1 MGVFVRFVSV
11 CSSRMGVFVRFFRES
26 RVDFYVFVCH
36 GMVFVRRH
44 GSRAGCRDYVCG
56 VGVISKCREA
66 GRVSS
71 SGGCCCCC
79 CCCDSVAT
87 EVECDNIAAEVVAT
101 RYPDRPRGLF
111 FPGLPGHDEG

>member
-1 MGVFVRFVSV
+1 MVGRGSTNQGDFTPLGRAFLQAAPPLFIGLGRACV
-11 CSSRMGVFVRFFRES
+11 CRGMGVFVRFFRGS

-36 GMVFVRRH
+36 GMVFVRRY
-44 GSRAGCRDYVCG
+44 GSRAGCRGYVCG

-79 CCCDSVAT
+79 CCCGSVAT
-87 EVECDNIAAEVVAT
+87 EVDAT
-101 RYPDRPRGLF
+101 V
-111 FPGLPGHDEG
+111 LPLK